1 MCYNV
6 YINSS
11 EVRPVKPRK
20 IKYSDLVGTFE
31 QQRTVVEQ
39 FNLIDDDF
47 FAVVMENKKA
57 CEKLLQIL
65 LQKDDLRVIKVT
77 PQRSIRNIFSRSVIL
92 DVLAEDSEHKLYNIE
107 VQTADN
113 DDFPKRMRYNQAS
126 IDKSFFPKN
135 QKYKTM
141 TDVYLILISSF
152 DVFKLG
158 KMSYEVVKII
168 KGTEHI
174 VDDGVH
180 ELYFNSEIQEN
191 NSEISDLMQYFINS
205 DSKNNQFG
213 ELSDEVSKIKT
224 TPKGVSGMCE
234 IVESMVQELV
244 SEKEIEIAKIMIEKG
259 KNTLEDISEITG
271 LTLEEIEELASE
283 ITE

>member
-1 MCYNV
+1 MYQTTPRG
-6 YINSS
+6 SKM
-11 EVRPVKPRK
+11 KPKK
-20 IKYSDLVGTFE
+20 IKYSDLIGTFE
-31 QQRTVVEQ
+31 QQRAVVEQ

-65 LQKDDLRVIKVT
+65 LQKDDLRVIEVT
-77 PQRSIRNIFSRSVIL
+77 PQRSIRNIFTRSVIL

-113 DDFPKRMRYNQAS
+113 DDFPRRMRYNQAS
-126 IDKSFFPKN
+126 IDKNFFPKN
-135 QKYKTM
+135 KKYKTM

-152 DVFKLG
+152 DVFRLG
-158 KMSYEVVKII
+158 KMSYEVVKVI
-168 KGTEHI
+168 KGTDHI

-180 ELYFNSEIQEN
+180 ELYFNSEVQEN

-213 ELSDEVSKIKT
+213 ELSEEVNKIKT
-224 TPKGVSGMCE
+224 APKGVSGMCE
-234 IVESMVQELV
+234 AIETLV
-244 SEKEIEIAKIMIEKG
+244 SEQNAIAEKKSRIENAKTMLIDNMPYEAVAKY
-259 KNTLEDISEITG
+259 SG
-271 LTLEEIEELASE
+271 LSIEEVKALANEMSQ
-283 ITE
+283 

>member
-1 MCYNV
+1 M
-6 YINSS
+6 
-11 EVRPVKPRK
+11 KPKK
-20 IKYSDLVGTFE
+20 IKYSDLIGTFE
-31 QQRTVVEQ
+31 QQRAVVEQ

-47 FAVVMENKKA
+47 FAVVMENNKA

-65 LQKDDLRVIKVT
+65 LQKDDLRVIEVT
-77 PQRSIRNIFSRSVIL
+77 PQRSIRNIFTHSVIL

-113 DDFPKRMRYNQAS
+113 DDFPRRMRYNQAS
-126 IDKSFFPKN
+126 IDKSFFQKN
-135 QKYKTM
+135 KKYKTIP
-141 TDVYLILISSF
+141 DVYLILISSF
-152 DVFKLG
+152 DVFRLG
-158 KMSYEVVKII
+158 KMSYEVVKVI
-168 KGTEHI
+168 KGTDHI

-191 NSEISDLMQYFINS
+191 NSEISNLMQYFINS

-213 ELSDEVSKIKT
+213 ELSKEVNKIKT

-234 IVESMVQELV
+234 IVESMVQELIL
-244 SEKEIEIAKIMIEKG
+244 EKKIEIAKTMLEKG

-271 LTLEEIEELASE
+271 LTFEKVEELADEMSQ
-283 ITE
+283 

>member
-1 MCYNV
+1 
-6 YINSS
+6 
-11 EVRPVKPRK
+11 
-20 IKYSDLVGTFE
+20 
-31 QQRTVVEQ
+31 EQ

-65 LQKDDLRVIKVT
+65 LQKDDLRVIEVT
-77 PQRSIRNIFSRSVIL
+77 PQRSIRNIFTRSVIL

-113 DDFPKRMRYNQAS
+113 DDFPRRMRYNQAS
-126 IDKSFFPKN
+126 IDKNFFPKN
-135 QKYKTM
+135 KKYKTM

-152 DVFKLG
+152 DVFRLG
-158 KMSYEVVKII
+158 KMSYEVVKVI
-168 KGTEHI
+168 KGTDHI

-180 ELYFNSEIQEN
+180 ELNSEIQEN

-213 ELSDEVSKIKT
+213 ELSEEVNKIKT

-234 IVESMVQELV
+234 IVESMVEELV
-244 SEKEIEIAKIMIEKG
+244 SKKKKEGKIEIVLNLLNM
-259 KNTLEDISEITG
+259 NTLTHEQIAEATG
-271 LTLEEIEELASE
+271 LTLEEVEALADE
-283 ITE
+283 MPQ